1 MRRTAMAL
9 CALVTAAC
17 LLGGCTYAAVTAAR
31 RSDTYL
37 LYFREADLTAAAGGD
52 ALRSEETVLE
62 GVDEL
67 EPEEAALAL
76 MEALLRGPTDETLR
90 SAIPA
95 GTEVESVQVE
105 GRRAVVDMSAGY
117 GSLSGV
123 ALTLADYA
131 VTLTLTQLPGI
142 SSVSV
147 TVRGRELGYRPSQL
161 FTAGDVLFSSAEDV
175 VGTVDADV
183 YLLGPDG
190 TLTAWQTT
198 LELYEGDTQAA
209 AVAAAVESGAPD
221 QGLASPCPEGF
232 AVRSVWQDQA
242 VCYVNLSSAVLG
254 ELESTDGVPLALE
267 ALARSLCSL
276 ESVEEVQ
283 FLVDGE
289 YADTYG
295 PAAVRAPFTE

>member
-1 MRRTAMAL
+1 MRRKASAL

-17 LLGGCTYAAVTAAR
+17 LLCGCTYAAVTASR

-37 LYFREADLTAAAGGD
+37 LYFREDDLAAAAGGD
-52 ALRSEETVLE
+52 ALRAEEVVLP
-62 GVDEL
+62 GVDGL
-67 EPEEAALAL
+67 EPQQAAQAL
-76 MEALLRGPTDETLR
+76 MEALLRGPEDETLR

-95 GTEVESVQVE
+95 GTALESLTVE
-105 GRRAVVDMSAGY
+105 GQRAVVDVSAGY

-131 VTLTLTQLPGI
+131 VALTLTQLPGI
-142 SSVSV
+142 STVSV
-147 TVRGRELGYRPSQL
+147 TVRGRELGYRGSQL
-161 FTAGDVLFSSAEDV
+161 FSAGDVLFSSAEDV
-175 VGTVDADV
+175 VGTLNATIC
-183 YLLGPDG
+183 LLGPDG
-190 TLTAWQTT
+190 GLTPWQTT

-209 AVAAAVESGAPD
+209 AVAAAVERGTPELS
-221 QGLASPCPEGF
+221 SPYPEGF
-232 AVRSVWQDQA
+232 SVRSVWQDQT
-242 VCYVNLSSAVLG
+242 VCYVNLSSALLG

-276 ESVEEVQ
+276 DSVEEVQ

-295 PAAVRAPFTE
+295 PADVREPFTE